1 MINNKV
7 MNNSYIILYNNFLS
21 FNSDAKVKLIYLK
34 EFNFHLKVF

>member
-21 FNSDAKVKLIYLK
+21 FNSDAKVKELIEEKCLII
-34 EFNFHLKVF
+34 E